1 MKMKAGEDTA
11 TIFRLESKIRLGSKS
26 HKNETKMSSE
36 KHDLTP
42 SSKDSAFQ
50 SKKKRMKDDKIEK
63 EESVKTPKGSCNVEN
78 QDESNESFISSDSAS
93 SATMSCSSSTVG
105 LSRKSLDYS
114 GAGIKK
120 RQKEM
125 REILTKHFKY
135 SEGAGM
141 GYSVVEKVL
150 TKEGLQCPSKSVI
163 ACIKKTFPGTDYSK
177 FSKKVTG
184 ISKLEHSG
192 DAQTEDEA
200 PPVGASQGRPG
211 RTATFVMSEG
221 DFEKEVS
228 RLLRKQ
234 SETVAILVDHF
245 QESDPDTMQLDEST
259 QERVKVDF
267 FVEQIQE
274 ELESITSSL
283 VKFV

>member
-50 SKKKRMKDDKIEK
+50 SKKKRMK

-120 RQKEM
+120 RQKEI

-135 SEGAGM
+135 
-141 GYSVVEKVL
+141 
-150 TKEGLQCPSKSVI
+150 
-163 ACIKKTFPGTDYSK
+163 
-177 FSKKVTG
+177 FS
-184 ISKLEHSG
+184 SS
-192 DAQTEDEA
+192 
-200 PPVGASQGRPG
+200 
-211 RTATFVMSEG
+211 F
-221 DFEKEVS
+221 F
-228 RLLRKQ
+228 RLFSFNFR
-234 SETVAILVDHF
+234 
-245 QESDPDTMQLDEST
+245 
-259 QERVKVDF
+259 
-267 FVEQIQE
+267 
-274 ELESITSSL
+274 SL
-283 VKFV
+283 